1 VVEQRENF
9 WTISRLHYGSG
20 RYYRALWRANAAK
33 VPAIDGLHVGDVILI
48 PAVEDLDSDYIDPPR
63 IRTVNAEFE
72 RGGQDGVAQPAG
84 SPASSSSRRDS
95 VVAARTIRTSVAASA
110 RGIAARR
117 ARPTDASL
125 DLPVGGAAFGRDS
138 GTRPP
143 SLNPGDEEADNGE
156 PEIRLT
162 ARSRGP
168 VPPKG
173 PGYKVR
179 PYDTLRSI
187 ARDTLGDAHR
197 ADEILDLNRGLI
209 ADPNHLIVGQ
219 FLELPEDADTR
230 RATIRPR

>member
-1 VVEQRENF
+1 
-9 WTISRLHYGSG
+9 LHYGSG

-48 PAVEDLDSDYIDPPR
+48 PAVEDLDPDSIDPPR
-63 IRTVNAEFE
+63 IRAGPAAFE
-72 RGGQDGVAQPAG
+72 SGGQVGMAEPAG
-84 SPASSSSRRDS
+84 PPSSSATRRDS
-95 VVAARTIRTSVAASA
+95 VVTARTLRTSVAASA

-117 ARPTDASL
+117 ASPSDASL
-125 DLPVGGAAFGRDS
+125 ALPAGAPALGRDP
-138 GTRPP
+138 GTRPS
-143 SLNPGDEEADNGE
+143 SLDPGDDEADNAE

-162 ARSRGP
+162 ARSRRP

-173 PGYKVR
+173 PSYKVR

-209 ADPNHLIVGQ
+209 ADPTHLIVGQ
-219 FLELPEDADTR
+219 LIELPEDADTR
-230 RATIRPR
+230 RATIRP